1 MEQIENPKARLAIL
15 LIYLGLLVVAN
26 WIAFEQWLPHTDGRS
41 LWLAAGLFSLLLS
54 SFLVTPYFERP
65 ANYIASA
72 SASFVAVWLVI
83 DWDKFSSLEQFLSV
97 VLLVYLACV
106 AVAAGIAVFLKRQR
120 NSENHKPATV
130 SKLIAD
136 TAGQDRLLFSIV
148 IIFAVVLFHRDS
160 PREILTIL
168 ITLIVIVLV
177 RPELS
182 ISKLYSRIRQLFADK
197 EITGIAGTIA
207 GFDDPGIVLVRQ
219 QERTLKFGQV
229 LIVNDGRTSP
239 KSALVLGYFGRDE
252 GILLRA
258 KLLELPAKAEDEVK
272 TLARDLPLGVV
283 AVVEPAGEFGL
294 AIQEENFA
302 AKSDTLVGLVA
313 ANTSLPILR
322 LEVVQPIGLY
332 EGTILEAWIHGNP
345 VLYQLTDCLTR
356 EEIVFQKN
364 NRGFLVAEAR
374 KIGSWDAKQSKIIKA
389 PWLPEMFS
397 PVFRV
402 EHKKADLPIE
412 AVGRLPGTNY
422 PASISSIHG
431 LVTHNTAILGILGVG
446 KSFLAL
452 ELLER
457 MFAECIKVVCLD
469 LTNQYASEL
478 SEFYNAELEEPRIQK
493 IREAGVKD
501 QENLADNPDEGG
513 SYPKLRQ
520 AIYDDL
526 RQFLQ
531 SEESLVKIYNPA
543 EITGR
548 IQSEAPRTYNE
559 GGTWHRAAPFRDVT
573 PVEITQIVSEACL
586 DLLQDRMSDKARLC
600 LIYEEAHSLVP
611 EFNNVTVRT
620 DQNAV
625 SATARAILQGR
636 KYGMGCLLI
645 SQRTANVTKTILNQC
660 NTIFAF
666 RTFDDTGMAFLENYL
681 GSGYAHVLPELEERH
696 VLFFGKASTCEN
708 PVLMR
713 VNDRED
719 FKRRF
724 RSRFPP
730 SKPVTHTP
738 EPPDSTETLAPLED
752 DDIPF

>member
-1 MEQIENPKARLAIL
+1 MKQIGNTKARLAIL
-15 LIYLGLLVVAN
+15 LVYLGLLILAN
-26 WIAFEQWLPHTDGRS
+26 WIAFGQWLPYTDGRS
-41 LWLAAGLFSLLLS
+41 LWLAAGLFSHLLG

-72 SASFVAVWLVI
+72 AASFVAVWFVI
-83 DWDKFSSLEQFLSV
+83 DWDKFTSLEQFLSV
-97 VLLVYLACV
+97 VLLVYLGCV
-106 AVAAGIAVFLKRQR
+106 AIAAGTAVFLQRQR
-120 NSENHKPATV
+120 TSETHKRATV

-136 TAGQDRLLFSIV
+136 TVGQDRLLYSIV
-148 IIFAVVLFHRDS
+148 IIFAVILFHRDS
-160 PREILTIL
+160 AREILTIL

-182 ISKLYSRIRQLFADK
+182 IANLYSRIRLLLTNK

-219 QERTLKFGQV
+219 QERTLKFGQI

-239 KSALVLGYFGRDE
+239 KSAQVLGYFGRDE
-252 GILLRA
+252 GLLLRA
-258 KLLELPAKAEDEVK
+258 KLLELPSKAEEEVK
-272 TLARDLPLGVV
+272 ALARDLPPGVV
-283 AVVEPAGEFGL
+283 AVVEPVGEFGL
-294 AIQEENFA
+294 AIQEEGFA
-302 AKSDTLVGLVA
+302 AKSDALVGLVA
-313 ANTSLPILR
+313 ANTTLPILR
-322 LEVVQPIGLY
+322 VEVVQATGLY

-345 VLYQLTDCLTR
+345 VLYQLTDGLTR

-364 NRGFLVAEAR
+364 NRGFSVAEAR
-374 KIGSWDAKQSKIIKA
+374 KIGSWDAKRSKIIKA

-402 EHKKADLPIE
+402 EQKKAELPIE

-422 PASISSIHG
+422 PASISNIHE

-457 MFAECIKVVCLD
+457 MFAESIKVVCLD

-478 SEFYNAELEEPRIQK
+478 SEFYNAAIEEPRLQK
-493 IREAGVKD
+493 IRDEGIKD
-501 QENLADNPDEGG
+501 RENLADNPDEGG

-531 SEESLVKIYNPA
+531 DDKALVKIYNPA
-543 EITGR
+543 GITGR
-548 IQSEAPRTYNE
+548 IQSEAPRSYNE

-586 DLLQDRMSDKARLC
+586 DLMQDRMSDKARVC
-600 LIYEEAHSLVP
+600 LVYEEAHSLVP

-696 VLFFGKASTCEN
+696 VVFFGKASTCEN

-713 VNDRED
+713 VNDRAD
-719 FKRRF
+719 FTKKF
-724 RSRFPP
+724 RAIHPP
-730 SKPVTHTP
+730 SRPEVPAADPAVEAP
-738 EPPDSTETLAPLED
+738 EPQEE